1 MVGREMSDS
10 AIAQYA
16 HAPVPEHLTVHWWR
30 VALIVSS
37 FSVALPAF
45 LNGAETSLALGFRDA
60 VVVSVLAGI
69 ILASCGSLTSIISV
83 RTRLTTYLLIQR
95 SFGQVGAGLVNTVIA
110 LTLFGWFGVNASF
123 FGSAMVAAVAKLWGV
138 EGHFGS
144 YVIAGSILMT
154 ASTVFGFKTLEK
166 LALVAV
172 PVLGL
177 VLGLVCLTAVQ
188 RHGIVLAPHDHPPV
202 PMSFGVALS
211 ALVGGNMV
219 TVATMPDLSRY
230 VRSARGSVLSM
241 ALSFPIATPVMM
253 IAASLPAL
261 ATGQTD
267 IMKLV
272 IDFGL
277 GVPALAAMV
286 LSIWVINASN
296 LYSAGLSL
304 AATFPSV
311 RTWIFVIM
319 GGVCGTTFALM
330 GIIES
335 FIPFLLFLG
344 IIIPPIAAIFVI
356 DGFFLYRGMDA
367 AASIRKLPVV
377 RWPAVSTW
385 LASVAIVLT
394 ANSQGVSLTGV
405 PMFDATIAGAIFYL
419 VVLQFER
426 RPLPAASAVTDA

>member
-1 MVGREMSDS
+1 MSDS

-16 HAPVPEHLTVHWWR
+16 NEPVPEHLTVNWWR

-45 LNGAETSLALGFRDA
+45 LNGAQTSLALGFGDA
-60 VVVSVLAGI
+60 VLASVLAGL
-69 ILASCGSLTSIISV
+69 ILATCGSLTSIISV

-95 SFGQVGAGLVNTVIA
+95 SFGLFGAALVNIVIA

-123 FGSAMVAAVAKLWGV
+123 FGSAMVAAVQQLWGV
-138 EGHFGS
+138 PGHFGT
-144 YVIAGSILMT
+144 YVIVGSILMT

-177 VLGLVCLTAVQ
+177 VLALVCLTAVSK
-188 RHGIVLAPHDHPPV
+188 HGIVVAPSDHPPV
-202 PMSFGVALS
+202 PMSFGIALS

-219 TVATMPDLSRY
+219 TVATMPDLARY
-230 VRSARGSVLSM
+230 IKSSRGSVLSM

-311 RTWIFVIM
+311 RTWVFVLI

-344 IIIPPIAAIFVI
+344 VIVPPIAAIFVI
-356 DGFFLYRGMDA
+356 DGFFLFRGVDA
-367 AASIRKLPVV
+367 AASIQSLPKL
-377 RWPAVSTW
+377 RWPAVATW
-385 LASVAIVLT
+385 IASVGIVL
-394 ANSQGVSLTGV
+394 AASWRGLSLTGV
-405 PMFDATIAGAIFYL
+405 PMFDATIVAAVFYL
-419 VVLQFER
+419 IVLQLER
-426 RPLPAASAVTDA
+426 RLTLNSTAMVSDA

>member
-1 MVGREMSDS
+1 MTES

-16 HAPVPEHLTVHWWR
+16 NEPVPEHLTVHWWR

-45 LNGAETSLALGFRDA
+45 LNGAQTSLALGFGDA
-60 VVVSVLAGI
+60 ILASVLAGV
-69 ILASCGSLTSIISV
+69 ILAVCGSLTSIISV

-95 SFGQVGAGLVNTVIA
+95 SFGRFGAGLVNIVIA

-123 FGSAMVAAVAKLWGV
+123 FGSAMVAAVGQLWGV
-138 EGHFGS
+138 TGHFGA
-144 YVIAGSILMT
+144 YVIGGSILMT

-172 PVLGL
+172 PILGIVLT
-177 VLGLVCLTAVQ
+177 LVCLTAV
-188 RHGIVLAPHDHPPV
+188 RKHGIVFAPSDHPPV
-202 PMSFGVALS
+202 PMGFGIALS

-230 VRSARGSVLSM
+230 VRSTRGSVLSM
-241 ALSFPIATPVMM
+241 ASSFPIATPVMM
-253 IAASLPAL
+253 VAAALPAL

-272 IDFGL
+272 VEFGL

-304 AATFPSV
+304 AATFPSG
-311 RTWIFVIM
+311 RAWMFVLA
-319 GGVCGTTFALM
+319 GGICGTAFALM

-335 FIPFLLFLG
+335 FVPFLLLLG
-344 IIIPPIAAIFVI
+344 VIIPPIAAIFVL
-356 DGFFLYRGMDA
+356 DGFFLFRGVDA
-367 AASIRKLPVV
+367 ASSIQSLPAV

-385 LASVAIVLT
+385 IASVIIVIT
-394 ANSQGVSLTGV
+394 ANWEGLSLTGV
-405 PMFDATIAGAIFYL
+405 PMFDATIIAAVVYL
-419 VVLQFER
+419 VVLRFER
-426 RPLPAASAVTDA
+426 RFISASPPAATHS

>member
-1 MVGREMSDS
+1 MSDS
-10 AIAQYA
+10 AVAQYA
-16 HAPVPEHLTVHWWR
+16 NAPVPEHLTVHWWR

-45 LNGAETSLALGFRDA
+45 LNGAQTSLALGFSNA
-60 VVVSVLAGI
+60 VLAAVLAGV
-69 ILASCGSLTSIISV
+69 ILAACGSVTSIISV

-95 SFGQVGAGLVNTVIA
+95 SFGLFGAALVNIVIA

-123 FGSAMVAAVAKLWGV
+123 FGSAMVAAVDQLWGIK
-138 EGHFGS
+138 GHFGA
-144 YVIAGSILMT
+144 YVIGGSILMT

-172 PVLGL
+172 PILGL
-177 VLGLVCLTAVQ
+177 VLAVVCFAAVGK
-188 RHGIVLAPHDHPPV
+188 HGIVLSASAHPPV
-202 PMSFGVALS
+202 PMSFGIALS

-230 VRSARGSVLSM
+230 IRTARGSVFSM
-241 ALSFPIATPVMM
+241 ALSFPIATPIMM
-253 IAASLPAL
+253 IAAALPAL
-261 ATGQTD
+261 ATGDTD

-304 AATFPSV
+304 AATFASV
-311 RTWIFVIM
+311 PTWVFVLV
-319 GGVCGTTFALM
+319 GGLCGTAFALM

-335 FIPFLLFLG
+335 FVPFLLFLG
-344 IIIPPIAAIFVI
+344 VIIPPIAAIFVI
-356 DGFFLYRGMDA
+356 DGFFLFRAVDA
-367 AASIRKLPVV
+367 AESIRSLPVA
-377 RWPAVSTW
+377 RWPAITTW
-385 LASVAIVLT
+385 VACVAIVL
-394 ANSQGVSLTGV
+394 AGNWFGVTLTGV
-405 PMFDATIAGAIFYL
+405 PMFDATLVAAVVYL
-419 VVLQFER
+419 AVLQIER
-426 RPLPAASAVTDA
+426 RMAPASGAGRTAS